1 MQKRFVL
8 ACLLPVI
15 LFADA
20 DRKRVPDF
28 TRVDA
33 TGHTIRLS
41 KYKGKVVLL
50 DFWATWCTGCKEEIP
65 WYVEF
70 AARYRKSGL
79 AVLGVSMD
87 EDGWKTVK
95 PFLAEKMKLTYPV
108 VIGDDALAHQFG
120 GINSLPVTLL
130 IDRQGRIAY
139 SHTGVV
145 DRAKFE
151 GEIQELLSRAR

>member
-1 MQKRFVL
+1 MNKLLVGV
-8 ACLLPVI
+8 CLLPLFV
-15 LFADA
+15 FADTDA
-20 DRKRVPDF
+20 KTAPDF
-28 TRVDA
+28 SRVDA
-33 TGHTIRLS
+33 SGHKVQLS

-65 WYVEF
+65 WFVEF
-70 AARYRKSGL
+70 AARYRKNGL

-87 EDGWKTVK
+87 EDGWKVVK
-95 PFLAEKMKLTYPV
+95 PFLAEKMKIPYPI
-108 VIGDDALAHQFG
+108 VIGDDAMAQQFG
-120 GINSLPVTLL
+120 GIQNMPVTLL

-139 SHTGVV
+139 SHVGVV